1 METKKQNFIE
11 RYLDTKNKKIT
22 AGVVTGVIVAG
33 AVGGIVYA
41 TRDTSPALEL
51 TKENI
56 KVEYGQTY
64 NPSFKD
70 LVKTKG
76 LDKDDVKYLKKN
88 VKITDNL
95 KNEKEDITDEAGNIL
110 SKRDKGYPSVG
121 KYKVTVKYKDE
132 TKTVKVTVKDTT
144 APELT
149 VPDNTEIVKGTD
161 LASFDFKSLMS
172 ASDLAGLNDIQIDY
186 SGVDANNAGEYTAKA
201 TVEDVNK
208 NKTEKE
214 FKVTVKEPSNDAN
227 TETTT
232 EVQTDANGNKK
243 TVVVTKPKTN
253 TASSSGGSGTA
264 NRNNSGSG
272 TSRPSTGGNTSS
284 GSTSKPS
291 TGGNTGGTGGTT
303 SQPVA
308 KKWYI
313 YEYCTKKMW
322 IGDTEEDVTAKYWAS
337 YPSGIGG
344 GSYMIWEE

>member
-1 METKKQNFIE
+1 MSVIKKDLNTKQ
-11 RYLDTKNKKIT
+11 KKIT
-22 AGVVTGVIVAG
+22 AGVVAGVVVVG
-33 AVGGIVYA
+33 AIGGIVYA

-64 NPSFKD
+64 KPSFKD

-95 KNEKEDITDEAGNIL
+95 KNEKEDITDEAGNVL

-121 KYKVTVKYKDE
+121 KYKVTVKYKDA
-132 TKTVKVTVKDTT
+132 TKTVKVNVKDTT

-161 LASFDFKSLMS
+161 LATFDFKSLMS
-172 ASDLAGLNDIQIDY
+172 ATDLAKLNDIQIDY

-201 TVEDVNK
+201 LVEDVNK

-243 TVVVTKPKTN
+243 TVVVTRKKTN
-253 TASSSGGSGTA
+253 TQTNNNTTSSSGGS
-264 NRNNSGSG
+264 
-272 TSRPSTGGNTSS
+272 TGGN
-284 GSTSKPS
+284 TSKPS
-291 TGGNTGGTGGTT
+291 TGGNTST
-303 SQPVA
+303 P
-308 KKWYI
+308 
-313 YEYCTKKMW
+313 TKKL
-322 IGDTEEDVTAKYWAS
+322 VTTYWYECYICHKKVTSTISDQDAKNKFNNTSCTDEYEGFNMRHPRYHYGADESWQ
-337 YPSGIGG
+337 
-344 GSYMIWEE
+344 

>member
-1 METKKQNFIE
+1 MSVIEKYLNTKQ
-11 RYLDTKNKKIT
+11 KKIT
-22 AGVVTGVIVAG
+22 AGIVVGVVAVGVIAG
-33 AVGGIVYA
+33 TVYA
-41 TRDTSPALEL
+41 TRDTSRALEL

-64 NPSFKD
+64 KPSFKD

-88 VKITDNL
+88 VKITDSL
-95 KNEKEDITDEAGNIL
+95 KNEKEDITDEAGNVL

-132 TKTVKVTVKDTT
+132 TKTVKVNVKDTT

-161 LASFDFKSLMS
+161 LATFDFKSLMS
-172 ASDLAGLNDIQIDY
+172 ATDLAKLNDIQIDY

-201 TVEDVNK
+201 SVEDVNK

-243 TVVVTKPKTN
+243 TVVVTRKKTN
-253 TASSSGGSGTA
+253 TQTNNNTTSSSGGS
-264 NRNNSGSG
+264 
-272 TSRPSTGGNTSS
+272 TGGN
-284 GSTSKPS
+284 TSKPS
-291 TGGNTGGTGGTT
+291 TGGNTSTPTT
-303 SQPVA
+303 PSQPSKVL
-308 KKWYI
+308 K
-313 YEYCTKKMW
+313 T
-322 IGDTEEDVTAKYWAS
+322 KYWYKCNMCGNIAYSTVSLDDAKNKLYSMNCNDANEESGHRHPRRS
-337 YPSGIGG
+337 Y
-344 GSYMIWEE
+344 GSSDYWE